1 MVAKLQNIF
10 FWERQG
16 TLEIERKIVRK
27 PSKRGNSFSLPKS
40 NSYASVNSQQCGI
53 FIQDNPTFISLSEIY
68 KEGCE
73 KRNTDPEQPIAI
85 YYEKLAQIQSRG
97 YMFNHQSLREILKEV
112 GEIFCTIY
120 TVKNLQDR
128 PNQFRV
134 EIYSLSRYICSEIT
148 CQWVQ

>member
-1 MVAKLQNIF
+1 MITKLKVF
-10 FWERQG
+10 FGKDWEHLKLRG
-16 TLEIERKIVRK
+16 TLLENHR
-27 PSKRGNSFSLPKS
+27 RGGILSLYQKVIRMLVLICS
-40 NSYASVNSQQCGI
+40 SVVF

-128 PNQFRV
+128 PNQLRV

-148 CQWVQ
+148 CQQVQ

>member
-1 MVAKLQNIF
+1 MVTKLKVF
-10 FWERQG
+10 FGKDWEHLQLRG
-16 TLEIERKIVRK
+16 KLLENHQ
-27 PSKRGNSFSLPKS
+27 RGGILSLCQKVIRMLVLIRS
-40 NSYASVNSQQCGI
+40 SVVF

-128 PNQFRV
+128 PNQLRV